1 MNDAICNIMYT
12 CIYYH
17 FQHQIHKQAYS
28 MSAIDAIALRKQQP
42 THCRQQLSSAE
53 IQQLPSTEKPMQREK
68 IAVSHCMQQQDPT
81 MCIKKNMVVLK
92 RGQKQFKFEMIVINK
107 AKNSLINQKANS
119 EFGP

>member
-1 MNDAICNIMYT
+1 MNDAIYNIMYT

-53 IQQLPSTEKPMQREK
+53 IQQLPSAEKPMQREK
-68 IAVSHCMQQQDPT
+68 
-81 MCIKKNMVVLK
+81 
-92 RGQKQFKFEMIVINK
+92 
-107 AKNSLINQKANS
+107 NSSIPLPAAAAPDNVYKEKYGSA
-119 EFGP
+119 

>member
-42 THCRQQLSSAE
+42 TRCRQQLSSAE
-53 IQQLPSTEKPMQREK
+53 IQQYPVQSAE
-68 IAVSHCMQQQDPT
+68 IQQYLVN
-81 MCIKKNMVVLK
+81 IKKK
-92 RGQKQFKFEMIVINK
+92 
-107 AKNSLINQKANS
+107 S
-119 EFGP
+119 EQLNLWFTLLYV

>member
-53 IQQLPSTEKPMQREK
+53 IQQLPSAEIYPVQKSTQCRNPAATQYRETN
-68 IAVSHCMQQQDPT
+68 AE
-81 MCIKKNMVVLK
+81 
-92 RGQKQFKFEMIVINK
+92 G
-107 AKNSLINQKANS
+107 KNSSIPLHAAA
-119 EFGP
+119 GPDNVYKEKYGSA